1 MKKLL
6 IILFLSLLFKS
17 TLTFS
22 QDMRKGLE
30 YKYDVKKVVNDTA
43 ITYYG
48 WDFRFLIFN
57 DPKYPQGS
65 DVTFKLLPKLHEIID
80 EDFGADF
87 MEKKFKKE
95 HFVYDSRSIQSLI
108 KNVDEKNFV
117 DIYREPLTIDSVR
130 AIVKAYPVTGKG
142 LGAVI
147 IADEMRKRDI
157 TVTAYVTIFSMET
170 KEVLYACKIKGKAGD
185 KGSVGRFY
193 GKGVREISSIFW
205 RYYYELF
212 KEQGK

>member
-1 MKKLL
+1 MKKLY
-6 IILFLSLLFKS
+6 IILLLAFVS
-17 TLTFS
+17 NTTLVFS
-22 QDMRKGLE
+22 QEMRKGIE
-30 YKYDVKKVVNDTA
+30 YKYDVHKVFNDSS

-57 DPKYPQGS
+57 DPKYPLGS
-65 DVTFKLLPKLHEIID
+65 DVTNKLLPDLRERI
-80 EDFGADF
+80 EENFGSEY
-87 MEKKFKKE
+87 MSKKFQKN
-95 HFVYDSRSIQSLI
+95 HFVYDSRTVQSLI
-108 KNVDEKNFV
+108 RNVDERTFV
-117 DIYREPLTIDSVR
+117 DVYREPLSIDSVK
-130 AIVKAYPVTGKG
+130 AIVKAYPIKGEG

-193 GKGVREISSIFW
+193 AKGVREITTIFW
-205 RYYYELF
+205 EYYYDLF
-212 KEQGK
+212 